1 MKIIELYESYA
12 LRELQQKIITTALRI
27 GAIKIRP
34 DNPFTWASGYRMPV
48 YNDNRMLLAYPGTR
62 PMVIAGLHRLLKYE
76 GIQPEYIA
84 GTATAGIPWGAVLA
98 HELELPF
105 AYIRDKPKDHG
116 LMNRIEGLD
125 SDKDFN
131 NAKVIVVEDLISTGG
146 SSANAVQA
154 AQEAKGNV
162 YSCLSIFNYGF
173 PEAQQLFADLKP
185 PVMVQSLITY
195 PLLLEE
201 AVKVN
206 YLNHSQIEMLQDWSE
221 KPFEW
226 GAKHGFPKVE
236 KK

>member
-1 MKIIELYESYA
+1 MKEKNFESYA
-12 LRELQQKIITTALRI
+12 LRELQQAIIGKALEI

-34 DNPFTWASGYRMPV
+34 TDPFTWASGYKMPI
-48 YNDNRMLLAYPGTR
+48 YNDNRMLLALPGTR
-62 PMVIAGLHRLLKYE
+62 SMVVAGLSKLLKNE
-76 GIQPEYIA
+76 GIQPQVIA
-84 GTATAGIPWGAVLA
+84 GTATAGIPWGAMLA
-98 HELELPF
+98 YDLELPF

-116 LMNRIEGLD
+116 LKNRIEGMD

-173 PEAQQLFADLKP
+173 PEAQQLFANLTP

-195 PLLLEE
+195 PRLLEE

-206 YLNHSQIEMLQDWSE
+206 YLKPDQIEMLKDWS
-221 KPFEW
+221 KSPLEW
-226 GAKHGFPKVE
+226 GAKNGFPKVE
-236 KK
+236 KEK

>member
-146 SSANAVQA
+146 SSANVVQA
-154 AQEAKGNV
+154 AQEAKGNLTHAREHIELV
-162 YSCLSIFNYGF
+162 KLLIRLCKDLGGIPFVDYVNIQPLIENVSK
-173 PEAQQLFADLKP
+173 QLTGWQK
-185 PVMVQSLITY
+185 S
-195 PLLLEE
+195 
-201 AVKVN
+201 
-206 YLNHSQIEMLQDWSE
+206 S
-221 KPFEW
+221 
-226 GAKHGFPKVE
+226 
-236 KK
+236 

>member
-1 MKIIELYESYA
+1 
-12 LRELQQKIITTALRI
+12 
-27 GAIKIRP
+27 
-34 DNPFTWASGYRMPV
+34 
-48 YNDNRMLLAYPGTR
+48 LAYPGTR

-146 SSANAVQA
+146 SSANVVQA
-154 AQEAKGNV
+154 AQEAKGNLTHAREHIELV
-162 YSCLSIFNYGF
+162 KLLIRLCKDLGGIPFVDYVNIQPLIENVSK
-173 PEAQQLFADLKP
+173 QLTGWQK
-185 PVMVQSLITY
+185 S
-195 PLLLEE
+195 
-201 AVKVN
+201 
-206 YLNHSQIEMLQDWSE
+206 S
-221 KPFEW
+221 
-226 GAKHGFPKVE
+226 
-236 KK
+236 